1 MAADVKSAQLAGR
14 GGLAAGSRLGYRTLW
29 RDALNTLLRD
39 RLAAFGLV
47 LVLIFLVLALLGPL
61 VTPYDHLRQDF
72 AAIAK
77 GPTAA
82 HWLGT
87 DELGR
92 DMFSRIVMGMR
103 TGLLVALVVTSI
115 QVILGTLLGAI
126 AGFFGGWVDSVISQL
141 INGIIAFPY
150 LLLAL
155 FVSATVRP
163 PIQVFFQG
171 LYERTQWPAFRS
183 TLMLDYLV
191 VIGALGFVAW
201 PGLARLVRGQI
212 LSLRERDYILAARTV
227 GATGWHVITRHLIP
241 NALGPVI
248 VATALNFGGAILLE
262 ASLSY
267 LGIGIMPPGA
277 SLGRMINENLS
288 AWRFRPHLVL
298 VPASVLALILLG
310 FTILGDGLN
319 DALDPRRRR
328 R

>member
-1 MAADVKSAQLAGR
+1 MAANVTPTQTAAH
-14 GGLAAGSRLGYRTLW
+14 GGAPAALRLEYRTLW
-29 RDALNTLLRD
+29 HDALNHLLRD
-39 RLAAFGLV
+39 RLATLGLV
-47 LVLIFLVLALLGPL
+47 LVLIFLVLALGGPL
-61 VTPYDHLRQDF
+61 LTPYDHLRQDF
-72 AAIAK
+72 TAISK

-115 QVILGTLLGAI
+115 QVVLGSILGAT
-126 AGFFGGWVDSVISQL
+126 AGFFGGWVDGVISQL
-141 INGIIAFPY
+141 IDGIIAFPY

-191 VIGALGFVAW
+191 VVGALGFVAW

-212 LSLRERDYILAARTV
+212 LSLRERDYVLAARTV

-298 VPASVLALILLG
+298 APAAVLALILLG